1 MDDFNT
7 IRLKKKTIDKFK
19 KYSKK
24 TSPSYSE
31 TLDFMIAFF
40 EDNNLSPYDT
50 LKPTHASLTNILNKR
65 MDAIVSV
72 LRNVEETQLKPTK
85 KLLESLFEE
94 METKPD
100 PVDEDFGFGTPKLIT
115 ENEELIYYRE
125 ASLKYNE
132 KLTQIRYRLGDVLK
146 NMRLVK
152 NTLGANH
159 YSLKLTIEQYNA
171 IKEKLEED
179 AL

>member
-24 TSPSYSE
+24 SSPSYSE

-94 METKPD
+94 METIQNPS
-100 PVDEDFGFGTPKLIT
+100 VAENEFGEPNIIT
-115 ENEELIYYRE
+115 ENEELAYYRD
-125 ASLKYNE
+125 ANSKNNA

-146 NMRLVK
+146 NMKLVK
-152 NTLGANH
+152 NTFGANH
-159 YSLKLTIEQYNA
+159 YSLKLTVEQYNTM
-171 IKEKLEED
+171 KEKLEED

>member
-24 TSPSYSE
+24 ISPSYSE

-50 LKPTHASLTNILNKR
+50 LGMNRTSLQNVLNKR
-65 MDAIVSV
+65 LDAVVSI

-85 KLLESLFEE
+85 KMLESLFKGIE
-94 METKPD
+94 ETKP
-100 PVDEDFGFGTPKLIT
+100 LI
-115 ENEELIYYRE
+115 L
-125 ASLKYNE
+125 
-132 KLTQIRYRLGDVLK
+132 
-146 NMRLVK
+146 
-152 NTLGANH
+152 
-159 YSLKLTIEQYNA
+159 
-171 IKEKLEED
+171 
-179 AL
+179 